1 MSERRQARLD
11 AATALLEAGWS
22 AERIALALA
31 ISRATVERLAPQP
44 ERELAT
50 PLLKAAAGQSLDG
63 CCRVIAD
70 PRLGTSRYCDG
81 PIAAPG
87 AVYCARHYRSEIR
100 PA

>member
-11 AATALLEAGWS
+11 AAAALLEAGWS
-22 AERIALALA
+22 AERIALVLT
-31 ISRATVERLAPQP
+31 ISRATVERLAPK
-44 ERELAT
+44 RELAT

>member
-11 AATALLEAGWS
+11 AAAALLAAGWS
-22 AERIALALA
+22 AERIALALT
-31 ISRATVERLAPQP
+31 ISRATVERLVPK
-44 ERELAT
+44 RELAT

-87 AVYCARHYRSEIR
+87 AVYCARHTRGGVWAS
-100 PA
+100 